1 MPHLPNQPRRPEQ
14 GALQQLVRDHFE
26 TFRAQ
31 AAHLCDGQGLP
42 CFVEQEFR
50 DFLTCGCLA
59 AGFARFRCPDCQ
71 LDRAAHLVD
80 HVFPDVPIR
89 QFVLTLP
96 PRLRYLLAWDHTLC
110 RAVAGTTLLTCRT
123 RRRWVAGTRAS
134 RGSICMRASWCR
146 PAIAI
151 GWNVCAATRSHPC
164 SLGNARWGPRAA
176 AAGGSGPAATDAG
189 WHGGARVAPAL
200 DRWDDAS
207 GVRLLS
213 FDAASNPHP
222 EDGKANRVDEQE
234 DECDVHGFGSV
245 FHQNCFGNGFAAGQI
260 TFSVS
265 AS

>member
-164 SLGNARWGPRAA
+164 SLGNARWGPALWPPVGQDRLQLMPDGTAVLELRRRW
-176 AAGGSGPAATDAG
+176 TDG
-189 WHGGARVAPAL
+189 TTHLVFDYCPLTRRPIHTPKT
-200 DRWDDAS
+200 
-207 GVRLLS
+207 VR
-213 FDAASNPHP
+213 PT
-222 EDGKANRVDEQE
+222 V
-234 DECDVHGFGSV
+234 
-245 FHQNCFGNGFAAGQI
+245 
-260 TFSVS
+260 
-265 AS
+265 